1 MGFKVDPALLVASS
15 EAGHLVHLCE
25 ISKVHLVCCCV
36 SENESED
43 ITFPW
48 ETDRLCQL
56 FDWLFICRYNC
67 NGF

>member
-1 MGFKVDPALLVASS
+1 MGFEVDPALFVSS
-15 EAGHLVHLCE
+15 EAGHFAHLCE
-25 ISKVHLVCCCV
+25 ISKVHFIDCYV
-36 SENESED
+36 SKKELED

-48 ETDRLCQL
+48 ETDRLCRL